1 MITNFE
7 EHTAPLTHHEIVL
20 MHRVVDLLRS
30 KARKG
35 AEICNQEISDSFAPP
50 GQSLGSARIR
60 KIINHIRLTGLVP
73 RLLAN
78 SKGYYISNDA
88 REVDDYI
95 ASLHQRAGAIL
106 AVEEAIQKQKI
117 KLFIKNEQINL
128 FEEPPC
134 HQRSTILN
142 GAGTRHP

>member
-7 EHTAPLTHHEIVL
+7 QHTAPLTHHEITL
-20 MHRVVDLLRS
+20 MHHVVHLLRNE
-30 KARKG
+30 ARKG
-35 AEICNQEISDSFAPP
+35 AEISNQHIAERFAPLCH
-50 GQSLGSARIR
+50 SLGSARIR

-117 KLFIKNEQINL
+117 KLFIQNETNFQTEL
-128 FEEPPC
+128 FNN
-134 HQRSTILN
+134 I
-142 GAGTRHP
+142 